1 MTLDLK
7 MIFNFRIM
15 NSDLKIF
22 NRDRKILHLNRAAN
36 KFDQHNFLYLES
48 ANRIANQFDDIVKK
62 RFDKCLNISA
72 RNGYLTE
79 ILKENNIC
87 KKIYEIDISDSF
99 IKKSNNENKVIADE
113 EFLPFKNESFDLIV
127 SNLSLHWVNDLVGVL
142 AQIKRILKKD
152 GFFCANIF
160 GARTLVEFRNAIL
173 FAEQNNNQASPRI
186 SPFIDVKDGAGLLQR
201 VGFKEPVSISE
212 DIMVKYNNIFELMI
226 DIRNCGE
233 ANSLE
238 KLNPVFVGKDFFN
251 QVQTEYKNNFADA
264 EGLLNANFELVTI
277 SGWKV

>member
-1 MTLDLK
+1 MT
-7 MIFNFRIM
+7 
-15 NSDLKIF
+15 SDLKIF
-22 NRDRKILHLNRAAN
+22 NRERKILQLNRAAK
-36 KFDQHNFLYLES
+36 KFDQHNFLQLES

-62 RFDKCLNISA
+62 RFDKCLNIGA
-72 RNGYLTE
+72 RNGYLTN
-79 ILKENNIC
+79 ILKNKNIC
-87 KKIYEIDISDSF
+87 KEFFEIDISDNF
-99 IKKSNNENKVIADE
+99 IKESSNKNKVIADE

-127 SNLSLHWVNDLVGVL
+127 SNLSLHRVNDLVGVL
-142 AQIKRILKKD
+142 AQIKHLLKKD

-173 FAEQNNNQASPRI
+173 FTEQNNNQASPRI

-212 DIMVKYNNIFELMI
+212 DIIVKYNNIFDLML

-238 KLNPVFVGKDFFN
+238 KLNPKFVGRNFFN
-251 QVQTEYKNNFADA
+251 QVQTEYRNNFSDS

-277 SGWKV
+277 SGWKVN